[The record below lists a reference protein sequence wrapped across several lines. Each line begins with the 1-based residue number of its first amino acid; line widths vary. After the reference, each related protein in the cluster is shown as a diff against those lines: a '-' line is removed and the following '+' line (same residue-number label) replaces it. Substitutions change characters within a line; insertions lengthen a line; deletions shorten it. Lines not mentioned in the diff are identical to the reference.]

1 MSMLEINEKG
11 GYSLVEGGGSGNRK
25 NALPLSDARQKR
37 LDATKESSL
46 PYSFTY
52 KIRQAFVGEKC
63 PICGTIMGIAEPDPD
78 GSPILVDNPIPS
90 IQHNIPI
97 SKGGKH
103 EIDNISVI
111 CQKCNYKIQ
120 DQITGPL
127 NNELV
132 RAKWAEI
139 GNVSG
144 MDTQIRLDKISID
157 KIRLDKN
164 IEDKSSMSADT
175 DTKTP
180 LINYSSILK
189 YWNERSL
196 LKEITA
202 ITDKRKSNLHARIKE
217 HGVEAIFKMIDQV
230 KNSSFLRGN
239 NKQSWTANFDWCI
252 RPNNF
257 VKVLE
262 GNYLD
267 TSKKGET
274 LEEQVDRKVKAM
286 NEKLGIFEEKEPER
300 YV

>member
-1 MSMLEINEKG
+1 MRLTGASEDDL
-11 GYSLVEGGGSGNRK
+11 SVLVAK
-25 NALPLSDARQKR
+25 
-37 LDATKESSL
+37 
-46 PYSFTY
+46 
-52 KIRQAFVGEKC
+52 AFVIPFENG
-63 PICGTIMGIAEPDPD
+63 ICVIKHWRINNYIRGDRYKETNYLELKQQLAVKENGVYTIKIDSGIPTDNQVTTIREHR
-78 GSPILVDNPIPS
+78 VD
-90 IQHNIPI
+90 
-97 SKGGKH
+97 K
-103 EIDNISVI
+103 V
-111 CQKCNYKIQ
+111 
-120 DQITGPL
+120 
-127 NNELV
+127 
-132 RAKWAEI
+132 
-139 GNVSG
+139 
-144 MDTQIRLDKISID
+144 SID

-257 VKVLE
+257 VKILE

-267 TSKKGET
+267 ASKKSET
-274 LEEQVDRKVKAM
+274 LSEQVDRKVKAM